1 MPPVRFSGG
10 SGIGL
15 PDLRSVSAKLAAGL
29 VAGSVLQALTRTSY
43 LMLVPD
49 HVVSLP
55 VPMVWQLV
63 TYAFIAVDPLSVIFG
78 ALVMV
83 SVGGPLE
90 AAWGSRRLLQFALGV
105 TALSGAI
112 TVLVFIPFE
121 GARNAAFPGAWVMGT
136 AMWVAFGLYVG
147 RGQTGFWGIPCTGH
161 TLALI
166 GAGFV
171 VLNALMTGVLRMLP
185 ELLALALTLAYMRGA
200 SPRRLWLRAQSW
212 RLQRKA
218 SARSRRLR
226 VIDSE
231 RNMPRDSDR
240 YLH

>member
-1 MPPVRFSGG
+1 VG
-10 SGIGL
+10 
-15 PDLRSVSAKLAAGL
+15 AKLAVGL
-29 VAGSVLQALTRTSY
+29 VAGSVLQALTRTSL

-49 HVVSLP
+49 HVISLP

-63 TYAFIAVDPLSVIFG
+63 TYAFIATDPLSVIFG

-90 AAWGSRRLLQFALGV
+90 AAWGARRLLWFALGV
-105 TALSGAI
+105 TALSGAL
-112 TVLVFIPFE
+112 TVALFFPFDAVRSE
-121 GARNAAFPGAWVMGT
+121 PFPGAWVMGS

-147 RGQTGFWGIPCTGH
+147 RGQTGFWGVPCTGH
-161 TLALI
+161 SLALI

-171 VLNALMTGVLRMLP
+171 VLNALMTGVLPMVP
-185 ELLALALTLAYMRGA
+185 QLLALVLTLAYMRGA
-200 SPRRLWLRAQSW
+200 NPRLLWGRLQSW

-218 SARSRRLR
+218 SARNRHLR
-226 VIDSE
+226 VIGSE